1 MTWVY
6 AGEPSGTAMQQLDV
20 GVVGAGWMATDY
32 HIPAFAAH
40 EATRV
45 VAVAERDAERR
56 AAASDEFGLAGYAD
70 ADAMLAGESLDVVS
84 ICTPPATHRDIF
96 LAAVEAG
103 CHVFCEKPLATDA
116 ESAREMQAAAD
127 DAGVVTQVGYLHRYY
142 ENAKRAATMLDNDI
156 LGEIVEARVLHH
168 SAAPGQGWY
177 YNPAL
182 SGGGALRD
190 LLPHSLDLCL
200 SLFGEATVERCR
212 TRDIRNRGVE
222 DWGQVGL
229 DAGGVPVDLSVSWTQ
244 PDELSQFVVVGTEG
258 WLAFDPETL
267 EGQAHGRPF
276 EFRQG
281 ASPLVDIGLTKLYG
295 ATEDDAHTERLRDFV
310 DHVVAGDRE
319 TAAPVERGVAVAEAI
334 DDAYA
339 MAGDA
344 Q

>member
-6 AGEPSGTAMQQLDV
+6 ASEASGTAVQQFDV

-32 HIPAFAAH
+32 HIPAYEAH

-96 LAAVEAG
+96 LAAAEAD

-116 ESAREMQAAAD
+116 ESAREMQAAAEA
-127 DAGVVTQVGYLHRYY
+127 AGVVTQVGYLHRYY
-142 ENAKRAATMLDNDI
+142 ESAKRAATMLRNDL
-156 LGEIVEARVLHH
+156 LGEVVEARVLHH
-168 SAAPGQGWY
+168 SAAPTQRWY
-177 YNPAL
+177 FDRGL

-212 TRDIRNRGVE
+212 TRDVRGRGVE
-222 DWGQVGL
+222 DWGQVSL
-229 DAGGVPVDLSVSWTQ
+229 DADGVPVDLSVSWTQ
-244 PDELSQFVVVGTEG
+244 PDELSRFVVVGTEG
-258 WLAFDPETL
+258 WLVFDPETL

-276 EFRQG
+276 EFKHGQT
-281 ASPLVDIGLTKLYG
+281 PLVDIGLAKLYG

-319 TAAPVERGVAVAEAI
+319 TAAPVERGVAVAGLI

-339 MAGDA
+339 LAGEHE
-344 Q
+344 